1 MNDSNLIIDSPT
13 LHKTTG
19 LSQKRTRSRIPRKN
33 WYALIEK
40 NNVVVRPSEIE
51 YLRENRDALF
61 DHRMF
66 YKPIWHT
73 LIIFLSMGIVMGV
86 GGLVYLM
93 FQAATGSQWMA
104 GVTAIIPALA
114 AGIIGSRIL
123 AKGFIAKLRR
133 SLYAGKVDAFINS
146 LHATP
151 LGILLDEVDRFNE
164 SAEDLEKQVKVMA
177 ELQDAGHEID
187 SVSHKKMQDIYSKTR
202 DSLIRA
208 MNTERI
214 FRENKMSS
222 LADIDL
228 NFHSFATGEFD
239 DQAREYHELLQRAM
253 EIGPRIQERIRE
265 LERQ

>member
-1 MNDSNLIIDSPT
+1 MI
-13 LHKTTG
+13 
-19 LSQKRTRSRIPRKN
+19 
-33 WYALIEK
+33 
-40 NNVVVRPSEIE
+40 RPSEIE
-51 YLRENRDALF
+51 YLRENRDSLF

-73 LIIFLSMGIVMGV
+73 LIIVLSMGIVMGV
-86 GGLVYLM
+86 GGLVYIM
-93 FQAATGSQWMA
+93 FQAATGSSLMA
-104 GVTAIIPALA
+104 GITAIIPALA

-164 SAEDLEKQVKVMA
+164 SAEELEKQVKVMA
-177 ELQDAGHEID
+177 ELQEAGHEID
-187 SVSHKKMQDIYSKTR
+187 SVPHEKMREIYSKTR

-222 LADIDL
+222 MADIDVS
-228 NFHSFATGEFD
+228 FHTFATGEFD
-239 DQAREYHELLQRAM
+239 DQAHEYHELLERAM